1 MTKKIDGTNIPRKRI
16 EYILEE
22 PLRPRARGFIR
33 LWKNSFHLHILVIT
47 GLVVIITG
55 TLICSLNPSLVLD
68 KEIFNTLMDAIF
80 NTFIVSMAVFIFTLL
95 IYVVKI

>member
-1 MTKKIDGTNIPRKRI
+1 MTKNIR
-16 EYILEE
+16 YILEE
-22 PLRPRARGFIR
+22 PLRPWGFIR
-33 LWKNSFHLHILVIT
+33 LWKNSFHLYVLVIT

-68 KEIFNTLMDAIF
+68 KEIFNTLKDTIF

>member
-22 PLRPRARGFIR
+22 PLRPRGFIR

>member
-1 MTKKIDGTNIPRKRI
+1 MTKNIR
-16 EYILEE
+16 YILEE
-22 PLRPRARGFIR
+22 PLRLRDVIR
-33 LWKNSFHLHILVIT
+33 LWKNSFHLYVLVIT
-47 GLVVIITG
+47 GLVVVITG

-68 KEIFNTLMDAIF
+68 KEIFNTLKDAIF

>member
-1 MTKKIDGTNIPRKRI
+1 MTKNIR
-16 EYILEE
+16 YILEE
-22 PLRPRARGFIR
+22 PLRPRGFIR
-33 LWKNSFHLHILVIT
+33 LWKNIFHLHVLVIT

>member
-1 MTKKIDGTNIPRKRI
+1 MTKNIR
-16 EYILEE
+16 YILEE
-22 PLRPRARGFIR
+22 PLGPLGFIR
-33 LWKNSFHLHILVIT
+33 LWKNSLHLHVLVIT
-47 GLVVIITG
+47 GLVVVITG

>member
-1 MTKKIDGTNIPRKRI
+1 MTKNIR
-16 EYILEE
+16 YILEE
-22 PLRPRARGFIR
+22 PLRPRDFIR
-33 LWKNSFHLHILVIT
+33 LWKNSFHLYVLVIT
-47 GLVVIITG
+47 GLVVVITG

-68 KEIFNTLMDAIF
+68 KEIFNTLKDAIF